1 MTVDKLPFYL
11 SPDNF
16 LILSHLFE
24 DLIFWAQGNIADKG
38 MKKSTGG
45 LFYTY
50 TRKPNEAKIYVS
62 SFIKALPSTC
72 RVILPSDQN
81 KVLKIKVI
89 LTGYQL

>member
-45 LFYTY
+45 LFLHIYM
-50 TRKPNEAKIYVS
+50 KLDEAKIYVS
-62 SFIKALPSTC
+62 SFIKALPSTS
-72 RVILPSDQN
+72 RVILLSYRN

>member
-38 MKKSTGG
+38 MKKSTGS

-50 TRKPNEAKIYVS
+50 TWKSDEAKIYVS